1 MESVSSLVKIHIPNY
16 LSNLPIPASIGGWFK
31 LSVKDWVSLVPF
43 FTVVGGISYL
53 TYRTIKP
60 KQVINLSIEKENPKV
75 AHIGNIEDLGDS
87 TAYCRCWRSS
97 KFPLCDG
104 SHSKHNAEHG
114 DNVGPIVIK
123 KK

>member
-1 MESVSSLVKIHIPNY
+1 MEPVSSLVKTHLPNY
-16 LSNLPIPASIGGWFK
+16 LANLPIPDSIGGWFK
-31 LSVKDWVSLVPF
+31 LSVKDWISLIPF
-43 FTVVGGISYL
+43 FSVVGGISYM

-60 KQVINLSIEKENPKV
+60 KHVINLSIEKEEAKV
-75 AHIGNIEDLGDS
+75 VHVANIEDLGDS

-104 SHSKHNAEHG
+104 SHGKHNKETG
-114 DNVGPIVIK
+114 DNVGPVVIK